1 MFTALPWRSS
11 RFVCAS
17 ELISF
22 LSFLLPPLPTH
33 FPLILCT
40 SLPHFLSLL
49 QSIEKQLL
57 TADFEDIMGLI
68 SAIQENVDAEDLMTL
83 AWTLPVRRK
92 DIQRHEKAY
101 ALLEGKEV
109 RVNI

>member
-1 MFTALPWRSS
+1 
-11 RFVCAS
+11 
-17 ELISF
+17 
-22 LSFLLPPLPTH
+22 
-33 FPLILCT
+33 
-40 SLPHFLSLL
+40 
-49 QSIEKQLL
+49 
-57 TADFEDIMGLI
+57 MGLI

-109 RVNI
+109 RVNIGGQPVR